1 MNRVKFFKLIRVERQ
16 RRMEV
21 PNGIPSMPPFDFH
34 FSILQRIDNLLE
46 ENKNLIQT
54 IRTNQ
59 QSDDPNIVEQ
69 SADMIRKLNYN
80 LMQVQA
86 PLSHFEGSPN
96 LSTIFTDG
104 SSSKA
109 VMYDTC
115 CNEINVIE
123 TVLSLEVIVQ

>member
-1 MNRVKFFKLIRVERQ
+1 
-16 RRMEV
+16 MEA
-21 PNGIPSMPPFDFH
+21 NGIPSMPPFDFH
-34 FSILQRIDNLLE
+34 YSVLKRIDTVLD

-69 SADMIRKLNYN
+69 TADMIRKLNYN

-86 PLSHFEGSPN
+86 FLSHFEGSPN
-96 LSTIFTDG
+96 LPTIFTND

-115 CNEINVIE
+115 
-123 TVLSLEVIVQ
+123 IVHTMKLM